1 MASIEVPPTATKS
14 ASKPPAI
21 DPASQPPAQSPD
33 LILVAATPLE
43 YVQTAY
49 LNAEE
54 WQGPLTLDQYLEREV
69 ILQAVDL
76 TRDGRITGWILTSD
90 ALPPNP
96 DGSRPILACCESL
109 LVQAYVAKDGVVD
122 RTQAHG
128 IASVYTRPEY
138 RGKGY
143 AGRMMAELGSRL
155 ESWQTAPGATNLFS
169 VLYSDIGQKFYA
181 RFGWKVF
188 PSNHIHLAP
197 MDQGAYAS
205 ASSMFPAVEDLTTED
220 LKHIPTAEY
229 LEHRLHAIS
238 EAIPGINHIAIRPD
252 VEHFE
257 WHFAREEFQTKV
269 LNKGFPQIKGAIHR
283 ATGLALIWCRVYA
296 AKESEW
302 QLHIL
307 HTVIPPSV
315 ENSVDTQHA
324 MSALLLRAQLEAHQW
339 EMAAGV
345 EVWDPLELV
354 VASAQR
360 LRTEEQGKVEII
372 SRDKEHLCSLRW
384 AAGPGEEVVW
394 LAKEKY
400 AWC

>member
-1 MASIEVPPTATKS
+1 MTSADVHPTATDL
-14 ASKPPAI
+14 ASKPPPL
-21 DPASQPPAQSPD
+21 DPASQPSAQSPD
-33 LILVAATPLE
+33 LKLVSASALE

-49 LNAEE
+49 LNAEA
-54 WQGPLTLDQYLEREV
+54 WQGPLTLEQYLEREV

-90 ALPPNP
+90 SLPPNP

-109 LVQAYVAKDGVVD
+109 LVQAYVAKDGVLKK
-122 RTQAHG
+122 TQAHG

-143 AGRMMAELGSRL
+143 AGRMMAELGKRL
-155 ESWQTAPGATNLFS
+155 ESWQTVSGATNPFS
-169 VLYSDIGQKFYA
+169 VLYSDIGQTFYA

-188 PSNHIHLAP
+188 PSNHIHLP
-197 MDQGAYAS
+197 PLDQSVYKS
-205 ASSMFPAVEDLTTED
+205 ASSMFPVVDDLTMED
-220 LKHIPTAEY
+220 LKDIPTVEY
-229 LEHRLHAIS
+229 LEHRLRTVSKAT
-238 EAIPGINHIAIRPD
+238 PGINHVLIRPD

-269 LNKGFPQIKGAIHR
+269 LNRGFPKVKGAIHR
-283 ATGLALIWCRVYA
+283 ASGLALIWCRIYA

-307 HTVIPPSV
+307 HTVVPPSL
-315 ENSVDTQHA
+315 ENSLDAQQA
-324 MSALLLRAQLEAHQW
+324 MSALLLRAQLEAHEW

-354 VASAQR
+354 VAAAQR
-360 LRTEEQGKVEII
+360 LRTEEQGRVEII
-372 SRDKEHLCSLRW
+372 TRDKEHLCSLRW
-384 AAGPGEEVVW
+384 AAKPADEVVW